1 MGAGKIVLAA
11 GASGSG
17 KTMITCILLEVL
29 KRYGKKTVS
38 FKCGP
43 DYIDPQFH
51 EQVLHIK
58 SRNLDTFFT
67 GREKTRIVFERNSAG
82 ADLAVVEGVMGYYDG
97 IAGISTS
104 ASTYDVAGAI
114 DAPVVLIVDCRG
126 MSLSILSFIKGFL
139 TFRADSRIKGVI
151 LNRISPMLYP
161 RIKEEIEA
169 QLAVNVLGYVPN
181 LPEMKLESRHLGL
194 ILPDEIATLQSSI
207 RTAADVLE
215 RTLDINGILDLAGA
229 AAPSEIDYAPQP
241 PDILQPQRR
250 IRIALAQD
258 AAFCFMY
265 QENLQTLEERGAELI
280 PFSPI
285 NDQKLPKNI
294 SGLLLYG
301 GYPEN
306 HAGKLARNQ
315 SMLAEIRSA
324 LSSGVICM
332 AECGGFLYLHETLED
347 MQGNPHRM
355 VGTIPG
361 HAYKTDRLSRFG
373 YITLKQGTVFGK
385 KVSDIPAHEFHY
397 FDSDRCGTAFQAEK
411 PKSSRS
417 WPAMHSTDTLFAG
430 FPHLYYRAN
439 EQVAEAF
446 MAACYGKE
454 RR

>member
-1 MGAGKIVLAA
+1 MGTGKIVLAA

-17 KTMITCILLEVL
+17 KTMITCVLLEVL
-29 KRYGKKTVS
+29 KRHGKKLVS

-67 GREKTRIVFERNSAG
+67 GQEKTRAVFERNSAG

-97 IAGISTS
+97 IAGISTT

-114 DAPVVLIVDCRG
+114 AAPVVLIVNCRG
-126 MSLSILSFIKGFL
+126 MSLSILSFIKGFM
-139 TFRADSRIKGVI
+139 TFREDSRIKGVI

-169 QLAVNVLGYVPN
+169 QLAVQVLGYVPN
-181 LPEMKLESRHLGL
+181 LPEMNLESRHLGL
-194 ILPDEIATLQSSI
+194 ILPDEIEELGASI

-215 RTLDINGILDLAGA
+215 QTLDIDGILTLA
-229 AAPSEIDYAPQP
+229 EIDEVSRANDHPRQTEAPA
-241 PDILQPQRR
+241 RER
-250 IRIALAQD
+250 VRVALAQD

-265 QENLQTLEERGAELI
+265 QDNLQMLKERGAELI

-285 NDQKLPKNI
+285 DDKKLPEDI

-301 GYPEN
+301 GYPELY
-306 HAGKLARNQ
+306 AGKLARNQ
-315 SMLAEIRSA
+315 SMLKEIRNA

-347 MQGNPHRM
+347 MQGDKHQM
-355 VGTIPG
+355 VGVIPG
-361 HAYKTDRLSRFG
+361 HAFKTDKLSRFG

-385 KVSDIPAHEFHY
+385 SVGDIPAHEFHY
-397 FDSDRCGTAFQAEK
+397 FDSDSCGTAFQAVK
-411 PKSSRS
+411 PQSTRS
-417 WPAMHSTDTLFAG
+417 WPAMYSSDTLFAG

-439 EQVAEAF
+439 EQVADAF
-446 MAACYGKE
+446 MAACNGKE